1 MNIIINLDD
10 DDDNDNDIIYIY
22 QIQHIENIEIKYVGK
37 TNNIKNRIRQHI
49 SEKSDI
55 GNKLKE
61 EGINKFNINILE
73 ITNSKNALEV
83 EKKWIENVKPLL
95 NRTYVS
101 IDEIKYKH
109 LLTNKKDYSKQLTY
123 YYKNREKILQ
133 QNKEKYD
140 PIKEANKQKKFREN
154 KKQKMD
160 ILINSFINK
169 DEPKNVNI
177 TL

>member
-10 DDDNDNDIIYIY
+10 DDDDNDTIYIY

-37 TNNIKNRIRQHI
+37 TNKVLKIIKEHIR
-49 SEKSDI
+49 EKSDI
-55 GNKLKE
+55 GIKIKE
-61 EGINKFNINILE
+61 EGINKFNVNILE
-73 ITNSKNALEV
+73 ITKSKNALEV
-83 EKKWIENVKPLL
+83 EKKWIENIKPLL
-95 NRTYVS
+95 NRTFVS

-109 LLTNKKDYSKQLTY
+109 ILTNKKDYSKQLAY
-123 YYKNREKILQ
+123 YYKNKEKILQ
-133 QNKEKYD
+133 RQKEKYD
-140 PIKEANKQKKFREN
+140 PIKALDIRKRFKEN